1 MLANSPSIALQTN
14 RSIAFVWFAVDAS
27 YHLSSSNF
35 LLSSTCQ
42 SGASVRPWDHE
53 IDQVRH
59 TLIVRSCCPQDIQ
72 VRENVAASDL
82 VDIGNICIDDIQIIL
97 IVDDV
102 LQIGKD
108 AAEDLHEILNGF
120 GGIRGESRDHGENH
134 EFVGFV
140 LGKAEGERGEVSV
153 RGACGGRSVQ
163 EGIDHCDIAV
173 PAVDCSNYLVLR
185 RTRLTLGVSHG

>member
-14 RSIAFVWFAVDAS
+14 RSIAFVWFAVNAS

-53 IDQVRH
+53 VDQVRH
-59 TLIVRSCCPQDIQ
+59 ALIVRSICPQDIQ

-82 VDIGNICIDDIQIIL
+82 VDIGNICIDDTQIIL

-108 AAEDLHEILNGF
+108 TAENL
-120 GGIRGESRDHGENH
+120 
-134 EFVGFV
+134 
-140 LGKAEGERGEVSV
+140 
-153 RGACGGRSVQ
+153 
-163 EGIDHCDIAV
+163 
-173 PAVDCSNYLVLR
+173 
-185 RTRLTLGVSHG
+185 